1 MTKVL
6 TLIVLLAVLTS
17 CNNSATPVE
26 HTKENNASIP
36 RTLSDTLYREVMK
49 GHDVGMAKIGEL
61 MRYQQLLRQKAD
73 SIGQTKTGDAR
84 KSVLDS
90 VLEDLTQAEALMNQ
104 WMQEFEPDHAGSTEE
119 EKISFYLSE
128 KEKIDTV
135 NARILRSIEKAKGIA
150 E

>member
-1 MTKVL
+1 MTKAL
-6 TLIVLLAVLTS
+6 TIIVLLAVLAS
-17 CNNSATPVE
+17 CDSSTTPVE
-26 HTKENNASIP
+26 SIQENNASIP

-73 SIGQTKTGDAR
+73 SIDQTRNGDTH
-84 KSVLDS
+84 KSILDS
-90 VLEDLTQAEALMNQ
+90 VLEELTQAEALMNQ

-119 EKISFYLSE
+119 EKTSFYLSE

-135 NARILRSIEKAKGIA
+135 NARILRSIERAKEIA